1 MTIGKVAKIVTRI
14 NPTSNNI
21 IRWIKF
27 YFIWSNSPRIRE
39 IYETENFSNLIAKR
53 NQLLEEN
60 PPAKNVNSELKRA
73 KISQT
78 STDCLYDFSKE
89 TKFGKN
95 YLRYI
100 SGVVAVHYPRITR
113 TVEPKFSMIC
123 RVQFKYIN
131 SMT

>member
-60 PPAKNVNSELKRA
+60 PPAKNVNSELKFPKLPLTACMTSVRKQNLA
-73 KISQT
+73 KTISDISQEW
-78 STDCLYDFSKE
+78 LQF
-89 TKFGKN
+89 
-95 YLRYI
+95 
-100 SGVVAVHYPRITR
+100 ITQELQ
-113 TVEPKFSMIC
+113 EPLNQNF
-123 RVQFKYIN
+123 Q
-131 SMT
+131 